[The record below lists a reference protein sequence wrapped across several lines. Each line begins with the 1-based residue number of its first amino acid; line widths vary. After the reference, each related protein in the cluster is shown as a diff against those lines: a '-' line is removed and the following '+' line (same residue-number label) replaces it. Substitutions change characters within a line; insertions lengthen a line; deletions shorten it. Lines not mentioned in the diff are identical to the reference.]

1 MFLWCAVRLLEY
13 CREHGAYT
21 GCELS
26 KIDDDI
32 DEEMINRL
40 SDMTLVGMN
49 TVLFFARSMIY
60 TL

>member
-1 MFLWCAVRLLEY
+1 LLEY

-40 SDMTLVGMN
+40 SDMTLDGMN